1 VTVQAAATRVVIADD
16 HVLLRGGLRQA
27 IEGDRRFVVVGE
39 ADNGEDALAQIDA
52 QSPDIAVL
60 DIRMPKLDGF
70 AVARELRTRRPDV
83 AVVFLTLHED
93 EALLDA
99 ALDLGARGYL
109 LKASAVGEVIE
120 GLLAVAEGKHY
131 VAQALTGRL
140 IERRMEAAARP
151 SPLAALT
158 PAERRVLA
166 RIADYRSNKQI
177 AAELFVHHRTI
188 ETHRA
193 NISQKL
199 ELRGHNAL
207 LRFAL
212 AHKDELARDSTT
224 SP

>member
-1 VTVQAAATRVVIADD
+1 MTVPAAAIRVVIADD
-16 HVLLRGGLRQA
+16 HALVRGGLRQA

-52 QSPDIAVL
+52 QRPDIAVL

-70 AVARELRTRRPDV
+70 AVARDVRTRQPEV
-83 AVVFLTLHED
+83 AVVFLTLHDD

-109 LKASAVGEVIE
+109 LKTSAIAEVVD
-120 GLLAVAEGKHY
+120 GLRAVADGKHY

-140 IERRMEAAARP
+140 IERRIEAPAP
-151 SPLAALT
+151 SPLARLT
-158 PAERRVLA
+158 AAERRVLGL
-166 RIADYRSNKQI
+166 IAGYRSNKQM

-193 NISQKL
+193 NICEKL
-199 ELRGHNAL
+199 DLRGHNAL

-212 AHKDELARDSTT
+212 THKDELQRDPS
-224 SP
+224 SA

>member
-1 VTVQAAATRVVIADD
+1 MHAAATRVVIADD

-27 IEGDRRFVVVGE
+27 IERDRRFVVVGE
-39 ADNGEDALAQIDA
+39 ADNGEDALAQIER
-52 QSPDIAVL
+52 QSPDVAVL

-70 AVARELRTRRPDV
+70 GVAREVRARGLEV

-109 LKASAVGEVIE
+109 LKAGALTEIVE
-120 GLLAVAEGKHY
+120 GLQAVADGRHY

-140 IERRMEAAARP
+140 IARRIEAPAP
-151 SPLAALT
+151 SPLDRLT
-158 PAERRVLA
+158 AAERRVLGL
-166 RIADYRSNKQI
+166 IAGYRSNKQI

-193 NISQKL
+193 NICQKL

-212 AHKDELARDSTT
+212 KYKELAADDAGSQ
-224 SP
+224 